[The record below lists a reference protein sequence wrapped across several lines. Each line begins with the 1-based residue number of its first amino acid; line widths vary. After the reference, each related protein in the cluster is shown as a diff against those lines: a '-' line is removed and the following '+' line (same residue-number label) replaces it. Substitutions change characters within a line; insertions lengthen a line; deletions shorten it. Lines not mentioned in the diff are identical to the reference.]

1 MSKKLKA
8 MISGELRSQF
18 EGVDSLLVISASGI
32 DAIST
37 NAMRGDLRSKQIKLT
52 VVKNSLTRRVFEE
65 LGIGAVNE
73 HLDGP
78 SAICHGGESI
88 VDVAKALAEWKKKI
102 GVVQFRGG
110 LIEGT
115 AIDAASADALSK
127 MPSREELI
135 GQAVVLAQSPGCRLA
150 GQVAA
155 PASRIAGCI
164 ESLIERLEAA

>member
-8 MISGELRSQF
+8 MISEELRNQF
-18 EGVDSLLVISASGI
+18 TGVESLLVISSSGI

-37 NAMRGDLRSKQIKLT
+37 NAMRGDLRSKQIKFT
-52 VVKNSLTRRVFEE
+52 VVKNSLTRRVFDE
-65 LGIGAVNE
+65 LGIGAVNK

-88 VDVAKALAEWKKKI
+88 VNVAKELAEWNKK
-102 GVVQFRGG
+102 VSALTFRGG
-110 LIEGT
+110 LVEG
-115 AIDAASADALSK
+115 AVIDAAGADALSR

-135 GQAVVLAQSPGCRLA
+135 GEAVVLAQSPGRRIA

-155 PASRIAGCI
+155 PASRIAGCVKA
-164 ESLIERLEAA
+164 LIENLEAA